1 MLIGCYVLLLFALEV
16 PYVQHALSAFVGDA
30 LAEKLGTRVHVGQIE
45 LGLPTRMVINDL
57 RIDDQTEH
65 TLFESRKVAVRF
77 DLSSLIK
84 GPLTVR
90 SCKIV
95 EGRVYLKRAALN
107 APYNFQFLV
116 DSLSSRSQGPS
127 RLNLRLKSL
136 ILTHCALTH
145 DLAYKPLT
153 PQRFNTAHLALEDMG
168 ANMSL
173 KLLRPDSLN
182 LLVRHLTAKE
192 KSGPRLSS
200 LFFHLTAGRRGAS
213 IYRFE
218 ARTPQSRLRLDHV
231 TACYDPDLSFRH
243 YAITIGGAQGR
254 LNLAELTPF
263 IKGEQELPSRRYT
276 FSAQARI
283 TEQSATLQRVNI
295 KRGAHFAL
303 QGRSHLRK
311 TAGCALS
318 CDVRVPKL
326 HVDKDEWNG
335 WLPLFGKAKLPA
347 PLERMGTID
356 AAIALTKEHDQWSG
370 NATLST
376 DLGYVKV
383 QAAQKSRLLSAQ
395 ATGRSSNLGRLPGLP
410 ITLGVIPFELQANVL
425 LSPLGKP
432 LNAQARLG
440 MAQAEINRHTYQSI
454 QADARYDVGQ
464 QHLTFSTQVNDP
476 QAELTARGSYKAGTR
491 TLNVE
496 SHVATLSLPVL
507 GLNEEP
513 LNCSVS
519 GRFELQAYR
528 EEGQPYGTFT
538 AQSVHVRKDTTNF
551 LIHQLQASA
560 TPAPQGV
567 SMTLNCDFLHAQVQ
581 GRLQPAA
588 LPTDL
593 FALLRRNTSPE
604 PSVRGGANNH
614 FSFRFKLLNSRF
626 IEQILGKNLHT
637 EGTALASGYLD
648 APTGRLMIE
657 GSLPELTLGGQT
669 FHDLSTYCKA
679 DGSSLSLLAQATRRV
694 GRSDVK
700 LVAEAHNEAD
710 ALQAGLEWRNN
721 HGAEYSGHLNT
732 RTHFLPHG
740 RTHTTIE
747 PSTLIIED
755 SVWHVA
761 SASIDHQS
769 GHVQVN
775 NFKLYRDG
783 RQVALSGSLSPTRT
797 DSLLVEV
804 ERVRLERVFDLLNF
818 HPVDFAGEA
827 TGRALIKHPFSTP
840 DANAR
845 LRVEDFNFNGAN
857 MGRALIAAQWN
868 PQTKHVDIDASMA
881 DAVGRQTGVRGFV
894 DVGGDGLDLHFSAL
908 RTNVEFLNS
917 FLPDVLAD
925 VSGTYEGNLRLYGP
939 FDRMQIEGDGVAA
952 LKLKAAPL
960 NTYFSVPGDS
970 VHFDAGHISFSRIR
984 FADLEGH
991 TGTLSGDIWHNRLHD
1006 FRYRFDL
1013 QTNNMMVFDGT
1024 PEDGRSFWG
1033 RVYATGTA
1041 FLTGEPGLFS
1051 ATLNMRPEARSLFT
1065 YNADWSENTEENSY
1079 VTFRDR
1085 SRAPAD
1091 STPATTTPDEQDED
1105 EAPTDVHLDLT
1116 LDMHPDAGLNV
1127 IMDNRTNNAL
1137 SLYGSGLLRASYY
1150 NKGNFEM
1157 YGTYTLDHGTYDLV
1171 VQNVIRK
1178 PFVFGSGG
1186 RIVFGGSPARA
1197 DIDLQASYTL
1207 PSVPLSD
1214 LSPGGS
1220 MAGKN
1225 VRVNCLLNFTGT
1237 VGSPQVHFGLDVPN
1251 VSDEEKQMIRS
1262 LINTDE
1268 DLNMQVAYLLSVGR
1282 FYAYDAP
1289 AGSGAQQRGSA
1300 TAMNSILSG
1309 TLSTQLNSI
1318 LSSTLKNRHWSL
1330 GTNLQTGTDG
1340 WSDMEVEGLF
1350 SGRFL
1355 SGRLLLNGMLGYRD
1369 QQLYNQTNF
1378 IGDFSL
1384 EYLLNPRGTIRLK
1397 AYSEEND
1404 RYFTRT
1410 SLTTQGG
1417 GIRVQKDFSRL
1428 SDLFF
1433 WKKKKNR
1440 KK

>member
-1 MLIGCYVLLLFALEV
+1 MLLLFALEV
-16 PYVQHALSAFVGDA
+16 PYVQRALSAFVSEA
-30 LAEKLGTRVHVGQIE
+30 LSEKLGTQVRVGRVE
-45 LGLPTRMVINDL
+45 FGLPSRLVIGDL
-57 RIDDQTEH
+57 KINDQTEH

-77 DLSSLIK
+77 DLASLVK

-95 EGRVYLKRAALN
+95 EGRAHLKRATPH

-116 DSLSSRSQGPS
+116 DSLSSRSEGPS

-145 DLAYKPLT
+145 DLAYRAAT
-153 PQRFNTAHLALEDMG
+153 PKHFNTAHLALEDIG
-168 ANMSL
+168 ANISL

-192 KSGPRLSS
+192 KSGPQLSS
-200 LFFHLTAGRRGAS
+200 LFFHLTAGRHGAS
-213 IYRFE
+213 IYRLE
-218 ARTPQSRLRLDHV
+218 AHTPQSRLRLNHI
-231 TACYDPDLSFRH
+231 TAHYDPDLSFRH
-243 YAITIGGAQGR
+243 YTLAIGEAQGR
-254 LNLAELTPF
+254 LNPAELTPF
-263 IKGEQELPSRRYT
+263 INVRQELPSRHYT
-276 FSAQARI
+276 FSTQVHI
-283 TEQSATLQRVNI
+283 TEQSSALRGVNI
-295 KRGAHFAL
+295 KRGAHLAL
-303 QGRSHLRK
+303 QGRLHVRK
-311 TAGCALS
+311 AAGRSLS

-326 HVDKDEWNG
+326 HVDKEEWQA
-335 WLPLFGKAKLPA
+335 WLPLLGPKAQLPA
-347 PLERMGTID
+347 PLERLGTID
-356 AAIALTKEHDQWSG
+356 AALALTKAPDQWSG
-370 NATLST
+370 NASLST
-376 DLGYVKV
+376 GLGHVKV
-383 QAAQKSRLLSAQ
+383 QAVQKGRNLSAQ
-395 ATGRSSNLGRLPGLP
+395 ATGRCLDVGQLPGLP
-410 ITLGVIPFELQANVL
+410 ITLGAVPFELQANLL
-425 LSPLGKP
+425 LSPLGRP
-432 LNAQARLG
+432 LSAQARLS
-440 MAQAEINRHTYQSI
+440 MTQAEINQHTYQSI
-454 QADARYDVGQ
+454 QADARYDAGQ
-464 QHLTFSTQVNDP
+464 QHLAFSTQVADP

-491 TLNVE
+491 TLNLE
-496 SHVATLSLPVL
+496 SHVATLSLPAL
-507 GLNEEP
+507 GLNKES
-513 LNCSVS
+513 LNGSVS
-519 GRFELQAYR
+519 GRFELQAYH
-528 EEGQPYGTFT
+528 EAGKPYGSFM
-538 AQSVHVRKDTTNF
+538 AQNVHIRKDTTNF

-560 TPAPQGV
+560 TPAHQGTN
-567 SMTLNCDFLHAQVQ
+567 MTLDCDFLHAQVQ
-581 GRLQPAA
+581 GRLQPAT
-588 LPTDL
+588 LPADL
-593 FALLRRNTSPE
+593 FALLRRNTFPE
-604 PSVRGGANNH
+604 SAARGGSNH
-614 FSFRFKLLNSRF
+614 FSFRFKLLNSHF
-626 IEQILGKNLHT
+626 IEQILGKSLHT

-657 GSLPELTLGGQT
+657 GSLPRLTLGGQT
-669 FHDLSTYCKA
+669 FRNLSTYCKA

-694 GRSDVK
+694 GQSDVK
-700 LVAEAHNEAD
+700 LVAEAHNEAE
-710 ALQAGLEWRNN
+710 ALLAGVEWKND

-747 PSTLIIED
+747 PSLLTIED

-761 SASIDHQS
+761 SASIDHQG

-783 RQVALSGSLSPTRT
+783 RHVALSGSLSPTRT
-797 DSLLVEV
+797 DSLLVDV

-827 TGRALIKHPFSTP
+827 TGRALIKHPFSNP
-840 DANAR
+840 EAGAR
-845 LRVEDFNFNGAN
+845 LHVKDFNFNGADL
-857 MGRALIAAQWN
+857 GLALITARWN
-868 PQTKHVDIDASMA
+868 PQTKHVNIDASMA
-881 DAVGRQTGVRGFV
+881 DAAGRQTGVRGFV
-894 DVGGDGLDLHFSAL
+894 DVGGDGLDLHFAAL

-970 VHFDAGHISFSRIR
+970 VHFNADHISLPRVR
-984 FADLEGH
+984 FADMEGH

-1013 QTNNMMVFDGT
+1013 RTNNMMVFDGT

-1041 FLTGEPGLFS
+1041 LLTGEPGLFS

-1085 SRAPAD
+1085 SRTPAD
-1091 STPATTTPDEQDED
+1091 STPATAALGEPDED

-1127 IMDNRTNNAL
+1127 IMDNRTNNVL
-1137 SLYGSGLLRASYY
+1137 SLYGSGLLRANYY

-1197 DIDLQASYTL
+1197 DLDLQASYTL

-1251 VSDEEKQMIRS
+1251 VNDEEKQMIRS

-1289 AGSGAQQRGSA
+1289 AGSGTQQRGSA

-1340 WSDMEVEGLF
+1340 WNDMEVEGLF